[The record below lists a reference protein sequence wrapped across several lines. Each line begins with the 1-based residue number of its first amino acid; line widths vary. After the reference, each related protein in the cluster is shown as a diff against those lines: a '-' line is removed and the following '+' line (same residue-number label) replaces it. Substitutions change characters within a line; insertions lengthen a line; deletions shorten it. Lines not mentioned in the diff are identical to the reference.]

1 MRRLTKW
8 FGRILL
14 AMVTIV
20 FVVIVAG
27 FFWLRTSLPKT
38 DGVVA
43 VGGLGRSVEIIRD
56 VNGIPHIFAA
66 NDRDAAFALGYVHAQ
81 DRLLQMELMRRFGAG
96 RLAEI
101 VGAPALRVDRMART
115 LGMYRRSEASFK
127 HLNAETRAGLEAYA
141 AGVNAYLKTHNGAL
155 PLEFQL
161 LGATPEPWKPADSL
175 VWGRIMATGLTINWR
190 SELLRAYMAQK
201 IGAKAIPDLW
211 PPDPGDAPI
220 TIQSTARRRAD
231 TLKTLNLGP
240 LLAAI
245 PEAFKSG
252 ASNAW
257 AVSGRHT
264 KSGKPVLA
272 NDPHLQIGT
281 PILWYLVHIQT
292 PQGRMVGATTP
303 GVPTVLLG
311 HNGHIAWGFTNTYA
325 DTDDVFVETVDPT
338 DPGKYLTPDGPRPFV
353 VRKEII
359 KVKSDKPVTLTVRET
374 RHGPVLNGIISEKT
388 RSAIPKGQVLALSAP
403 WLREED
409 TTADAL
415 FALGRA
421 SNWQQ
426 FKAALRRWTA
436 PPQNITYADVGG
448 AIGLFTPGLIPI
460 RRSGEGYMPGDGA
473 TGRND
478 WTGFIPFDELPQTFN
493 PVSGIVVNANNRLTG
508 PGYKHFLSR
517 EWGDHF
523 RAARIAKLLKLTP
536 KHDLD
541 TMAKIQAD
549 HFSRMSGTLLPHLL
563 RIRASSARGRDAVAR
578 LKRWD
583 RQMDRTRPEPLI
595 FMAWLREANR
605 ALYADELGKLFDGY
619 WGARPNVVRHMLTSA
634 TRWCDVVGT
643 TAKETCD
650 SRMAVALDRALADLE
665 KRYGSNIDQW
675 RWGRGHYADLRH
687 SVFNFI
693 PLLRDVGNLRI
704 PTNGD
709 GYTVNK
715 ASPVFRNDRAPFAQR
730 HGPGFRAL
738 YDLADLEKSRFV
750 ISTGQSGNIF
760 SRHYG
765 DFVRR
770 WRDVRYVRIPTK
782 RAALRQSA
790 RGILTLRPVNAEK

>member
-8 FGRILL
+8 IGRVLF
-14 AMVTIV
+14 ATVTIA
-20 FVVIVAG
+20 FVAIVAG

-38 DGVVA
+38 DGMVEVK
-43 VGGLGRSVEIIRD
+43 GLGRSVEIIRD
-56 VNGIPHIFAA
+56 ANGIPHIFAA
-66 NDRDAAFALGYVHAQ
+66 NDRDAAFGLGYAHAQ

-101 VGAPALRVDRMART
+101 VGAPALKVDRMART
-115 LGMYRRSEASFK
+115 LGMYRRSQASIK
-127 HLNAETRAGLEAYA
+127 HLNPETRAGLQAYA
-141 AGVNAYLKTHNGAL
+141 AGVNAYLATHNGAL

-161 LGATPEPWKPADSL
+161 LGVTPEPWKPADSL
-175 VWGRIMATGLTINWR
+175 VWGRIMATGLAINWR
-190 SELLRAYMAQK
+190 SELLRAYMAQR
-201 IGAKAIPDLW
+201 IGANAIPDLW

-220 TIQSTARRRAD
+220 TIKDAERRRAD
-231 TLKTLNLGP
+231 RLRSLDLARI
-240 LLAAI
+240 LAAI
-245 PEAFKSG
+245 PEGFKNG

-257 AVSGRHT
+257 AVSGRLT
-264 KSGKPVLA
+264 KTGKPILA

-281 PILWYLVHIQT
+281 PILWYLVHIET

-325 DTDDVFVETVDPT
+325 DTDDVFVETVDPSNS
-338 DPGKYLTPDGPRPFV
+338 GQYLTPDGPTPFI
-353 VRKEII
+353 VREEVI
-359 KVKSDKPVTLTVRET
+359 KVKSAKAVTITVRET
-374 RHGPVLNGIISEKT
+374 RHGPVLNGIVGERT
-388 RSAIPKGQVLALSAP
+388 RGTIPKGQVLALAAP
-403 WLREED
+403 WLREKD

-421 SNWQQ
+421 RNWQQ

-436 PPQNITYADVGG
+436 PPQNITYADTGG

-460 RRSGEGYMPGDGA
+460 RKSGDGYMPSDGA

-478 WTGFIPFDELPQTFN
+478 WAGFIPFDELPQTLN
-493 PVSGIVVNANNRLTG
+493 PAPGIIVNANNRLTG
-508 PGYKHFLSR
+508 PAYKHFLSH
-517 EWGDHF
+517 EWGDYF
-523 RAARIAKLLKLTP
+523 RAARITKLLRQTAT
-536 KHDLD
+536 HDLN

-549 HFSRMSGTLLPHLL
+549 HFSRMSGEILPLLLK
-563 RIRASSARGRDAVAR
+563 ARPTTVRGKDAIAR
-578 LKRWD
+578 LRRWD

-595 FMAWLREANR
+595 FTAWLREANR
-605 ALYADELGKLFDGY
+605 ALYADELGTLFNGY
-619 WGARPNVVRHMLTSA
+619 WGARPKVVRHMLTTA

-643 TAKETCD
+643 AEKETCE
-650 SRMAVALDRALADLE
+650 SRMTVALERALADLQ
-665 KRYGSNIDQW
+665 KRYGSDVARW
-675 RWGRGHYADLRH
+675 RWGRAHYADFRH

-709 GYTVNK
+709 GYTINK

-738 YDLADLEKSRFV
+738 YDLADLRRSRFV

-760 SRHYG
+760 SRHYA
-765 DFVRR
+765 DFVER
-770 WRDVRYVRIPTK
+770 WRDVRYVRIPTE
-782 RAALRQSA
+782 RAALRKA
-790 RGILTLRPVNAEK
+790 AVGILTLRPANAKK

>member
-1 MRRLTKW
+1 MRRINKW
-8 FGRILL
+8 IGRTLL
-14 AMVTIV
+14 AAVTIA

-38 DGVVA
+38 DGVVE
-43 VGGLGRSVEIIRD
+43 VKGLGRSVEIIRD
-56 VNGIPHIFAA
+56 ANGIPHIFAA

-101 VGAPALRVDRMART
+101 VGGPALRVDRMART
-115 LGMYRRSEASFK
+115 LGMYRRAQASIK
-127 HLNAETRAGLEAYA
+127 YLKPETRAGLEAYA
-141 AGVNAYLKTHNGAL
+141 AGVNAYLATHSGAL
-155 PLEFQL
+155 PLAFQL
-161 LGATPEPWKPADSL
+161 LGVTPEPWKPADSL

-190 SELLRAYMAQK
+190 SEILRAYMAQR

-220 TIQSTARRRAD
+220 TIKSVESRRTD
-231 TLKTLNLGP
+231 KLNHAVLGAV
-240 LLAAI
+240 LAAI
-245 PEAFKSG
+245 PPALKSG

-264 KSGKPVLA
+264 KTGKPILA

-281 PILWYLVHIQT
+281 PILWYLVHLET
-292 PQGRMVGATTP
+292 PRGHMVGATTP

-325 DTDDVFVETVDPT
+325 DTDDVFIETVDPSNS
-338 DPGKYLTPDGPRPFV
+338 GRYLTPDGPRPFV
-353 VRKEII
+353 VRKEVI
-359 KVKSDKPVTLTVRET
+359 KVKSAKSVTITVRET
-374 RHGPVLNGIISEKT
+374 RHGPILNGIVSE
-388 RSAIPKGQVLALSAP
+388 RARNALPKGQVLALAAP
-403 WLREED
+403 WLRENE

-415 FALGRA
+415 FALSRA
-421 SNWQQ
+421 RNWQQ
-426 FKAALRRWTA
+426 FKSALRRWTA
-436 PPQNITYADVGG
+436 PPQNITYADVSGT
-448 AIGLFTPGLIPI
+448 IGLFTPGLIPI
-460 RRSGEGYMPGDGA
+460 RKSGEGYMPGDGA
-473 TGRND
+473 SGRND
-478 WTGFIPFDELPQTFN
+478 WSGFIPFDELPHTLN
-493 PVSGIVVNANNRLTG
+493 PTSGIIVNANNRLTG
-508 PGYKHFLSR
+508 PGYKYFLSH
-517 EWGDHF
+517 EWGDYF
-523 RAARIAKLLKLTP
+523 RAGRIAKLLRQTA
-536 KHDLD
+536 KHDLNS
-541 TMAKIQAD
+541 MAKIQAD
-549 HFSRMSGTLLPHLL
+549 HFSRMSGELLPYLL
-563 RIRASSARGRDAVAR
+563 KVHPTSARGKEAIAR
-578 LKRWD
+578 LRRWN

-619 WGARPNVVRHMLTSA
+619 WGARPKVVRHMLTTA
-634 TRWCDVVGT
+634 TRWCDVTGT
-643 TAKETCD
+643 AAKETCD
-650 SRMAVALDRALADLE
+650 SRMALALERALTDLR
-665 KRYGSNIDQW
+665 KRYGSDASHW
-675 RWGRGHYADLRH
+675 RWGQAHYADFRH

-715 ASPVFRNDRAPFAQR
+715 ASPVFRNERAPFAQR

-738 YDLADLEKSRFV
+738 YDLADLERSRFV

-765 DFVRR
+765 DFVQR

-790 RGILTLRPVNAEK
+790 SGILILRPTNAEK